1 MEDVV
6 IQVEGMSCSHCA
18 NAVSN
23 LIKDVD
29 GVSACE
35 VDLDKALATV
45 QVAGESIT
53 RQDLVKAIND
63 SEIYS
68 AT

>member
-1 MEDVV
+1 MDNVV

-23 LIKDVD
+23 LIKDVE
-29 GVSACE
+29 GVSECE
-35 VDLDKALATV
+35 VDLENAQAKV
-45 QVAGESIT
+45 QVNGGLTT

-68 AT
+68 AK